1 MLKVREPS
9 VDEMLDFVF
18 VDVKSVNET
27 IDDVESV
34 EEILNMIGE

>member
-27 IDDVESV
+27 IDVVESV